1 MKGIQMNGL
10 KGKSAIVTGGSRG
23 IGKAIVE
30 RLLDEGV
37 EVLFCG
43 RNEKVGLQTLSEL
56 EKRHP
61 GKVAFIVADM
71 ENPDTPGL
79 LFRKARALFGEV
91 DFLVNNAF
99 PFTAKGADATRDD
112 WMHTFM
118 AGPAA
123 YALMIA
129 EFAKNRTRKEGA
141 VVCISSISGH
151 IAQPV
156 RWTYNA
162 AKGAVK
168 QLIRCA
174 AMDLAPDIRV
184 NACSP
189 AWVWTDEV
197 AKATKDGKRE
207 SVPKAWDDYHLLQ
220 KLQEP
225 SQIAASVAFLLS
237 DDACAVTGHD
247 LFADSGYLA
256 MGPEGLGK
264 DANYAGSE

>member
-1 MKGIQMNGL
+1 MNGL

-37 EVLFCG
+37 RVLFCG
-43 RNEKVGLQTLSEL
+43 RNDAVGRQTLADFER
-56 EKRHP
+56 RHP
-61 GKVAFIVADM
+61 DQVAFMAADM
-71 ENPDTPGL
+71 EEAGTPAA
-79 LFRKARALFGEV
+79 LFRKARALYGEV

-99 PFTAKGADATRDD
+99 PFTAKGMDATRED
-112 WMHTFM
+112 WQHTFM

-123 YALMIA
+123 YAMMIA
-129 EFAKNRTRKEGA
+129 EFARNRTRKDGA
-141 VVCISSISGH
+141 VVCISSVSGH

-168 QLIRCA
+168 QLVRCA
-174 AMDLAPDIRV
+174 AMDLAPEIRV

-197 AKATKDGKRE
+197 AKATKDGRRE

-237 DDACAVTGHD
+237 DDACAITGHD

-264 DANYAGSE
+264 DANFAGSE

>member
-1 MKGIQMNGL
+1 MRGL

-30 RLLDEGV
+30 RLLEEDV
-37 EVLFCG
+37 HVLFCG
-43 RNEKVGLQTLSEL
+43 RNEKTGRETVEPL
-56 EKRHP
+56 EKKYP
-61 GKVAFIVADM
+61 GKVAFIAADM
-71 ENPDTPGL
+71 EQTDTPRL
-79 LFRKARALFGEV
+79 LFDKAEALYGEV
-91 DFLVNNAF
+91 NYLVNNAF
-99 PFTAKGADATRDD
+99 PFTAKGKDATRED
-112 WMHTFM
+112 WLHTFT
-118 AGPAA
+118 AGPTA

-129 EFAKNRTRKEGA
+129 EFAKRRGKKEGA
-141 VVCISSISGH
+141 VVCLSSVSGH
-151 IAQPV
+151 IAQPN

-168 QLIRCA
+168 QLVRCA
-174 AMDLAPDIRV
+174 AMDLAPYIRV

-189 AWVWTDEV
+189 GWVWTDEV

-207 SVPKAWDDYHLLQ
+207 SVPKAWEDYHLLQ
-220 KLQEP
+220 QLQEP
-225 SQIAASVAFLLS
+225 WQIAGAVAFLLS

-264 DANYAGSE
+264 DANFAGSE